1 MATFNMQDKLAVM
14 AQANVDVTINGETF
28 QVPAA
33 TPFTTQ
39 RATIEVAG
47 GTKFAVMYGV
57 QSTHGDPIQVFSI
70 DEIVT
75 VT

>member
-1 MATFNMQDKLAVM
+1 MPTFNMQDKLAVM
-14 AQANVDVTINGETF
+14 AQADVAVTINGQVFT
-28 QVPAA
+28 VPAA

-39 RATIEVAG
+39 RATIDVDV
-47 GTKFAVMYGV
+47 GTVFAIMYGV
-57 QSTHGDPIQVFSI
+57 QATNGEPIQVFSV